1 MTDPRRADEYR
12 IPAASL
18 KAGDLVNLAPGEDDW
33 QEVLAVHTSGKT
45 ASDPATKTFLNSLNG
60 NYVYVELTDLASVD
74 ETIYV
79 DADGIGRINGSGV
92 DDEPVTDLLSE
103 PGAVRIYLFTKYE
116 LVTTRFV

>member
-18 KAGDLVNLAPGEDDW
+18 KAGDLVNLAPREDDW
-33 QEVLAVHTSGKT
+33 QQVLAVHTSGAT
-45 ASDPATKTFLNSLNG
+45 ATDPATRRFLESLHG

-79 DADGIGRINGSGV
+79 DADGVGRINGSGV
-92 DDEPVTDLLSE
+92 DDEPVANLFSE

>member
-1 MTDPRRADEYR
+1 VTDPRRADEYR

-33 QEVLAVHTSGKT
+33 QEVLAVHTSG
-45 ASDPATKTFLNSLNG
+45 ASATDPATRTFLEGLHG

-79 DADGIGRINGSGV
+79 DADGVGRINGSGGE
-92 DDEPVTDLLSE
+92 DESVADLFSE